1 MALEVQEFEKSP
13 KTNPDT
19 LSGIAITGVLVEQE
33 VFNTNEGTEE
43 DPIVEEVLPAGS
55 QGHRVST
62 EDMDKVS
69 FKDSLQVVSNT
80 KNQTDVLT
88 QTHFT
93 FGFSDQVECTVEDNR
108 TQIFSI
114 ENSGPSELN
123 TQILNY
129 NFSTISNRG
138 IGVQNSLIV
147 IQNSLVFIITK
158 SEPLSNGSN
167 LSDFSNFFLEE
178 INIGSLVAKG
188 EANFTNLV
196 TLTILNDNNVRH
208 L

>member
-1 MALEVQEFEKSP
+1 M
-13 KTNPDT
+13 
-19 LSGIAITGVLVEQE
+19 
-33 VFNTNEGTEE
+33 
-43 DPIVEEVLPAGS
+43 
-55 QGHRVST
+55 
-62 EDMDKVS
+62 
-69 FKDSLQVVSNT
+69 
-80 KNQTDVLT
+80 T

-93 FGFSDQVECTVEDNR
+93 FSFSDQVESTVEDNR

-123 TQILNY
+123 TQILNN
-129 NFSTISNRG
+129 NFSTVSNGG

-147 IQNSLVFIITK
+147 IQNSLVFVITK

-178 INIGSLVAKG
+178 IDIGSLVAKS
-188 EANFTNLV
+188 EADFTNLV
-196 TLTILNDNNVRH
+196 TLTVLNDNNVRH